1 MTMSEWSATWQA
13 VGIIVT
19 LIVGIATVI
28 KVWKDLNS
36 TREQKKA
43 ADKLEKT
50 KFLLEQHRR
59 LFDSQ
64 DLKDVLQHID
74 GDDIELSQF
83 YFWEKNRKFIVFIE
97 EIQILI
103 NSGYLDETSCQY
115 MFGYYAFCTYPGEI
129 FKRDKFFKIN
139 FWDFFQS
146 FPKTSNYI
154 KQNSLKILFSKIS
167 I

>member
-115 MFGYYAFCTYPGEI
+115 MFGYYAHCAYTGEN
-129 FKRDKFFKIN
+129 FKKGIN
-139 FWDFFQS
+139 FEHKYWGLFTKFAKNYELYEPQFTQDFV
-146 FPKTSNYI
+146 
-154 KQNSLKILFSKIS
+154 SKIS